1 MLISMLTSFQTVLS
15 TERMPGMSR
24 GAQRELT
31 PGRCERGLP
40 GTLLI
45 GDHLLHF
52 HTWAARLPVLV
63 CNHPSRPL
71 YVVPLGTVSS
81 WRSPKAFE
89 KLCCIIYLPGTF
101 RKSCLSWKGLD

>member
-1 MLISMLTSFQTVLS
+1 MLISMLTSSQTMLS

-31 PGRCERGLP
+31 PGRWESGLP

-52 HTWAARLPVLV
+52 HTWAARLPVLIY
-63 CNHPSRPL
+63 NHSSRPL

-81 WRSPKAFE
+81 CCSPKA
-89 KLCCIIYLPGTF
+89 L
-101 RKSCLSWKGLD
+101 